1 MDARVSADSPNE
13 DDKRIGA
20 RLRFWRRI
28 VNTNAKQLARK
39 LNITYQQLQKYEKGI
54 NRVSASRLHRI
65 ARELQVPIGYFY
77 QDLEPI
83 ELNSLNR
90 LVEDREQQLSRAANF
105 VPEQAASEL
114 CRALNKIRNP
124 STRRAIIGLITEIAS
139 LQS

>member
-1 MDARVSADSPNE
+1 MDAKISADSPND

-28 VNTNAKQLARK
+28 VNTNAKQLAKK

-65 ARELQVPIGYFY
+65 ARELRVPIGYFY

-83 ELNSLNR
+83 ELSTLNSLA
-90 LVEDREQQLSRAANF
+90 EDRAQQLSKAANF
-105 VPEQAASEL
+105 VPEQAVSEL
-114 CRALNKIRNP
+114 CKALNKIHNP
-124 STRRAIIGLITEIAS
+124 STRKAIIGLITEIAS
-139 LQS
+139 RNN

>member
-1 MDARVSADSPNE
+1 MAPQCSPDCPTE

-28 VNTNAKQLARK
+28 VNTNAKQLAKK

-83 ELNSLNR
+83 ELNSLNS
-90 LVEDREQQLSRAANF
+90 LAEDRVQQLTRAANF
-105 VPEQAASEL
+105 VPEQAVVEL
-114 CRALNKIRNP
+114 CKALNSIQNP
-124 STRRAIIGLITEIAS
+124 STRKAIIGLITEVAS
-139 LQS
+139 RNN

>member
-1 MDARVSADSPNE
+1 MSSQFPPDCPTE

-28 VNTNAKQLARK
+28 VNTNGKQLAKK

-65 ARELQVPIGYFY
+65 ARELQVPIDYFY

-83 ELNSLNR
+83 EFTSLNG
-90 LVEDREQQLSRAANF
+90 LAEDREQQLSRAANF
-105 VPEQAASEL
+105 VPEQAVSEL
-114 CRALNKIRNP
+114 CRALNNIQNP
-124 STRRAIIGLITEIAS
+124 STRKAIIGLITEVAS
-139 LQS
+139 RQI